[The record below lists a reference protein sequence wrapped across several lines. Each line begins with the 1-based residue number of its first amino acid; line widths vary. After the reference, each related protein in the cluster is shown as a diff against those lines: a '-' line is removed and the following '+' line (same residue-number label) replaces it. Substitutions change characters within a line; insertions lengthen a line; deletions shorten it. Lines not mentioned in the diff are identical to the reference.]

1 MKILVTG
8 GAGFIGSHLID
19 KLLQNN
25 NKVVC
30 IDDFSLGK
38 LENLKSA
45 KKNSSFILIKK
56 NLNDIE
62 TLSKI
67 FKKYNFNFVYH
78 MAANSD
84 ISKGT
89 SQTKTDLEN
98 TFLTTFNI
106 LNQMKN
112 NNVKNIFFPSSSAVY
127 GDIKNKIIEGTSKKP
142 LSLYGSAKLSSE
154 AYLSAFSYLFDI
166 NVWTLRLANIIGPRT
181 THGIIYDFIEK
192 LKKDKKKLKVLGDGN
207 QEKPYLHVE
216 DLIDCI
222 FFIIKNSKNK
232 FNEFNVSS
240 KDCLKV
246 KNIAEE
252 TIKIFGENTV
262 ISYGKNKSGWRGD
275 IAKYDYDIK
284 KLKELGWTPKKSSL
298 EALRKTLT
306 QLSNS

>member
-89 SQTKTDLEN
+89 SQTKTDLE
-98 TFLTTFNI
+98 
-106 LNQMKN
+106 M
-112 NNVKNIFFPSSSAVY
+112 NIFFSFLV
-127 GDIKNKIIEGTSKKP
+127 
-142 LSLYGSAKLSSE
+142 
-154 AYLSAFSYLFDI
+154 
-166 NVWTLRLANIIGPRT
+166 
-181 THGIIYDFIEK
+181 
-192 LKKDKKKLKVLGDGN
+192 
-207 QEKPYLHVE
+207 
-216 DLIDCI
+216 
-222 FFIIKNSKNK
+222 
-232 FNEFNVSS
+232 
-240 KDCLKV
+240 
-246 KNIAEE
+246 
-252 TIKIFGENTV
+252 
-262 ISYGKNKSGWRGD
+262 
-275 IAKYDYDIK
+275 
-284 KLKELGWTPKKSSL
+284 
-298 EALRKTLT
+298 
-306 QLSNS
+306 